1 MAFQAFRAGDRFAS
15 EICVQAINALS
26 VGLANLVHLMDPT
39 HLLIGGGVSLNGD
52 EFWDTLLEKISNRI
66 LIPNRSVKIEPASFK
81 EYSTVIGS
89 LALVLDSVLGLEL
102 R

>member
-1 MAFQAFRAGDRFAS
+1 LTKLTYHR
-15 EICVQAINALS
+15 V
-26 VGLANLVHLMDPT
+26 
-39 HLLIGGGVSLNGD
+39 
-52 EFWDTLLEKISNRI
+52 